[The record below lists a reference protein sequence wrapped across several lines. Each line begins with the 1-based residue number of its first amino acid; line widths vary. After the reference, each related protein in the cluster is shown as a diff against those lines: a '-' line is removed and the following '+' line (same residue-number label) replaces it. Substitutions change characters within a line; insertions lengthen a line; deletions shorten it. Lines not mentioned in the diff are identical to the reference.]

1 MPQDGEEMEEEEE
14 QWCSGGEAGVME
26 GSSFSIMVVMWSCS
40 SGPLRTCVF
49 VTIFSLCMCEFNQR
63 AHVYL
68 WQRSLNASLQNV
80 LVFFFFF

>member
-40 SGPLRTCVF
+40 PGPCVF
-49 VTIFSLCMCEFNQR
+49 VTIFSLRVCEFNQR

-80 LVFFFFF
+80 LVFFF